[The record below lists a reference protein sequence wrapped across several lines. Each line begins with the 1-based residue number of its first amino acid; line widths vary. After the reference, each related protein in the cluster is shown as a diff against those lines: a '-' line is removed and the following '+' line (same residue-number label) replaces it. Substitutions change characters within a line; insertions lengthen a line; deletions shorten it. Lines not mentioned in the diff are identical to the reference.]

1 MGYCRQ
7 ILIYILILS
16 FYVPSESSSCAP
28 CSEGMFQCSY
38 TCKCISAS
46 SRCNG
51 VHNCLFNDDEDNCY
65 TKPPLPACDFTCE
78 LTGMC
83 LESSSRCDGINDCF
97 DDSDE
102 KNCAFCKS
110 GNFLCNNSRCI
121 RSKYVCDGDND
132 CDDNSDEMFCSHK
145 ETTTEISA
153 SEACYCLNQV
163 QCYSVYES
171 CTDGCFDGYYGD
183 KCDNKGSGNCHC
195 LEKWEC
201 ETDSCTSCD
210 HWWKGY
216 RCSYRDKEQCHC
228 TDKTECFSAYSYFSL
243 ITCSS
248 CEEGYTGPRCNDKV
262 KKLSEGIL
270 VVVIVVSLFGGIF
283 LICGCYAAIVKARRR
298 KNQCRETRN
307 QTRQNS
313 PRSCI
318 IFRNGNNTNPLRNGV
333 NQRPIDAETVTHSS
347 TNGSTGDSNES
358 NTSEEQNTNVRLS
371 VIHGLV
377 LLARGLQQSR
387 DEESRR
393 HQEFDLP
400 PSYESVAT
408 IPLTQPALYPDEPP
422 PSYDSISFQSTSC
435 IRQTQGA
442 VNNGFLSDI

>member
-145 ETTTEISA
+145 VQHVTRFVYLISLLVSLIYLMSGKFSTETTTEISA

-183 KCDNKGSGNCHC
+183 KCA
-195 LEKWEC
+195 
-201 ETDSCTSCD
+201 
-210 HWWKGY
+210 
-216 RCSYRDKEQCHC
+216 YRDKEQCHC

-248 CEEGYTGPRCNDKV
+248 CEEGYTGPRCN
-262 KKLSEGIL
+262 G
-270 VVVIVVSLFGGIF
+270 
-283 LICGCYAAIVKARRR
+283 
-298 KNQCRETRN
+298 
-307 QTRQNS
+307 
-313 PRSCI
+313 
-318 IFRNGNNTNPLRNGV
+318 
-333 NQRPIDAETVTHSS
+333 
-347 TNGSTGDSNES
+347 
-358 NTSEEQNTNVRLS
+358 
-371 VIHGLV
+371 
-377 LLARGLQQSR
+377 GLQQSR